1 MANKIT
7 NPDDRS
13 ELYKLYIDLQEKLS
27 EIEYIARRKDGW
39 ENAKAYWFGGLSVAI
54 NDDTYHSGGNST
66 FKSFLQDHGIADEQ
80 GNFIKEPD
88 EDEESEEVENEDLHA
103 DA

>member
-27 EIEYIARRKDGW
+27 EIEYIARNKDGW
-39 ENAKAYWFGGLSVAI
+39 ANAKAYWFGQLSGAV
-54 NDDTYHSGGNST
+54 NDDLYHSGGNST
-66 FKSFLQDHGIADEQ
+66 FKSHLQDHGIADEQ
-80 GNFIKEPD
+80 GNFISLPD
-88 EDEESEEVENEDLHA
+88 EDEECEDEDAYLHT
-103 DA
+103 D

>member
-27 EIEYIARRKDGW
+27 EIEYITRNKQGW
-39 ENAKAYWFGGLSVAI
+39 EAAKAYWFGQLSGAL
-54 NDDTYHSGGNST
+54 NDDNYFSGGNST
-66 FKSFLQDHGIADEQ
+66 FKSFLQDHGIADSE
-80 GNFIKEPD
+80 GNFISLPD
-88 EDEESEEVENEDLHA
+88 EDEESEEDEA
-103 DA
+103 